1 MRCLILLISFMF
13 SSQLMA
19 EEVTISLDR
28 SWGLLIG
35 DSVTASVML
44 PVNVSDIDEDSLPQL
59 GKRHGPWLQL
69 QQITANGR
77 QLELHYQLIN
87 VPAETRELDTPTYT
101 LTTVGGESLTI
112 PSARFS
118 AGSFLNKTDDSPTER
133 ALRGDRQLAPADY
146 SRLQK
151 QVTYAAAVALFSA
164 LIWFVWHIGL
174 RPGKR
179 LPFARAVF
187 SIHRL
192 RWFGHKD
199 VDAATRVIH
208 HAFNESAAT
217 VVTYSQLQQLW
228 DACPWLVDLQPEITA
243 FYQQS
248 ASHYFSQHSQQKLAF
263 DSLLNLARACRAR
276 EKMA

>member
-13 SSQLMA
+13 SSSLMA
-19 EEVTISLDR
+19 DDVTISLER

-35 DSVTASVML
+35 DDVVTHVVL

-59 GKRHGPWLQL
+59 DKRYGPWLQL
-69 QQITANGR
+69 QQMTSTGQ

-87 VPAETRELDTPTYT
+87 VPAETRELNTPTYT
-101 LTTVGGESLTI
+101 LRTRAGEELTV
-112 PSARFS
+112 PAARFS
-118 AGSFLNKTDDSPTER
+118 AGSFLEKIEGAPTDR
-133 ALRGDRQLAPADY
+133 VLREDHQLATADL

-151 QVTYAAAVALFSA
+151 QLLWAGAVALFSG

-187 SIHRL
+187 SMNKL

-199 VDAATRVIH
+199 IDAATRVMH
-208 HAFNESAAT
+208 RAFNESAAT
-217 VVTYSQLQQLW
+217 VITHSQLSQLW
-228 DACPWLVDLQPEITA
+228 DACPWLVDLQPEIAT

-248 ASHYFSQHSQQKLAF
+248 ASHYFSQHPQQKMTF
-263 DSLLNLARACRAR
+263 DSLLSLSRACRAR